1 MNKSLLYFS
10 ILILVSN
17 FLFFA
22 VGILANIGFVGTF
35 MGGLMAIGTDPI
47 IIVISILIG
56 TVLVNLQ
63 SRFLVIYFILA
74 SIVGATVVHFMLGTT
89 KLIVDIVRVD
99 VLLIIP
105 SIIIVVASF
114 FGPKSKAS
122 TKKTKVKVKHRVKI
136 NKDSNKGIRS
146 ILLILIISVSTF
158 LLVTPSP
165 RESLVGENVTQYV
178 LKPFFTSSRIL
189 KCTYRELTSSNNTLV
204 SLCYTIDVDEFIV
217 KWNILLAKFND
228 PNKLEKAQ
236 VDKWV
241 SNQTMLLPDPPLRID
256 PEASVKK
263 LGAFYFEKKYSTD
276 KNTVTKTIN
285 ILHPILLIIL
295 IFYTWRLRFCIT
307 GVTISLFKKIKAAI

>member
-1 MNKSLLYFS
+1 MKKSLLYFS

-47 IIVISILIG
+47 IILMSILIG
-56 TVLVNLQ
+56 AVLINLQ

-114 FGPKSKAS
+114 FGPKGKAS
-122 TKKTKVKVKHRVKI
+122 TKKTKVKVKHGVKI
-136 NKDSNKGIRS
+136 NKDSNKGLRS
-146 ILLILIISVSTF
+146 ILLIITISVSTF
-158 LLVTPSP
+158 LLVIPNP

-178 LKPFFTSSRIL
+178 LEPFFTTSRIQ
-189 KCTYRELTSSNNTLV
+189 KCIYKVWDKNFKIPSFKCN
-204 SLCYTIDVDEFIV
+204 TID
-217 KWNILLAKFND
+217 
-228 PNKLEKAQ
+228 LEKFITKHNLIENIPQ
-236 VDKWV
+236 LDRWIDRRIK
-241 SNQTMLLPDPPLRID
+241 LLPELPLRKEGQMYGTDRVRQID
-256 PEASVKK
+256 RKSV
-263 LGAFYFEKKYSTD
+263 
-276 KNTVTKTIN
+276 V
-285 ILHPILLIIL
+285 
-295 IFYTWRLRFCIT
+295 
-307 GVTISLFKKIKAAI
+307 